1 MGILVR
7 AVSIFMTMLL
17 LAGCL
22 RQPVPALPSAA
33 EAWWLDGRWAHET
46 SSLAPHEKAVF
57 GRLANGFRYVILPN
71 RKPEGRVALHLN
83 VQVGSLMEQAHE
95 LGVAHFLEHMAFNG
109 SRHFA
114 PGELIPFFQRNGTAF
129 GQDLNAHTGPQETV
143 YKLNIAGSD
152 PDNFDTALRFL
163 RDVADGLDIQPAQV
177 ERERGVILAEKAARD
192 SIDNRAA
199 SRLRKKLYAG
209 TRFNQAP
216 IGDAKVIKTVS
227 PETLRDFYRAW
238 YRPELMVLVVVGEL
252 EPAAVE
258 ERVRE
263 FFHDFQAQA
272 PRRELASWG
281 DVGLNGT
288 VPFHDFYE
296 AESTVVRFSAL
307 HPRVWQDDSTET
319 RRQWLHNSMAT
330 GILSRRLQKLTA
342 DGSAPFLRA
351 VVQHSRAYNLL
362 PSLHM
367 VGVCPATQ
375 WHDTFRVLQDEL
387 FRVLEH
393 GFLAEEVDQM
403 RAELQ
408 RSFETQVRNEGNLL
422 HDGVVKAVIHGVNS
436 NQVVQSAGQ
445 ALEFYRPLLQEVTA
459 ADLHAAFLGM
469 WQTAHRLV
477 AVTGNA
483 DLGPDADQKLLDMWR
498 DGRQRAMVAPVDPDA
513 VWFPYLDVPA
523 VAGRVAARRSLPVP
537 GTDLLLHE
545 LDFTNGLRVR
555 LLPTPFLQG
564 RVALA
569 LHLGGGHSGVTDDQF
584 IAARLAFM
592 ADAQSGF
599 GRLSALDALRLQR
612 ATGAGAGSRLARH
625 ATIISSEGETADLVG
640 MLEAMWTQY
649 REPEIAGEDLENLLK
664 TLAMADLKRGRDVP
678 SVAED
683 ESARFFYGD
692 GLRTRPLTEAMAREQ
707 ELTVLRRQLQSL
719 HRGGDPVLNVVGDF
733 SPEAAE
739 ALVARF
745 FGANDVTYQAL
756 VPADYAHVPSFP
768 AAAEREKTL
777 QVDADLGQAEL
788 RLAWLR
794 RIEDVGD
801 RKALAV
807 RRLLGAVIRERLR
820 VRVREELGM
829 VYAPDMFYRYTEDNG
844 HGFFLVRIATRPD
857 HLARLREVV
866 QKEVA
871 NVVAHGVTAEQLER
885 QRLPMRRNWEKS
897 RTENRTY
904 LHLLNVMAR
913 SEYPQLQWS
922 SETAAVL
929 DSITAEE
936 LNQEARVVFRDE
948 NMAVLQVTEPIQGV
962 SKEP

>member
-1 MGILVR
+1 MFRFAVLVLL
-7 AVSIFMTMLL
+7 SLQL
-17 LAGCL
+17 LAGCML
-22 RQPVPALPSAA
+22 CPARPMPPIR
-33 EAWWLDGRWAHET
+33 EAWWLDGRWAHEA
-46 SSLAPHEKAVF
+46 SSLVPHEKAVF
-57 GRLANGFRYVILPN
+57 GRLPNGFRYVILPN

-114 PGELIPFFQRNGTAF
+114 PGELIPFFQRNGMAF

-143 YKLNIAGSD
+143 YKLNIAGGDS
-152 PDNFDTALRFL
+152 DNFHTALRFL
-163 RDVADGLDIQPAQV
+163 RDVADGLDIQPTQV

-199 SRLRKKLYAG
+199 GRLRKKLYAG

-216 IGDAKVIKTVS
+216 IGDATVIRTVS

-238 YRPELMVLVVVGEL
+238 YRPELMVLVVVGDL

-258 ERVRE
+258 ERIRE
-263 FFHDFQAQA
+263 AFQDFQAQA

-288 VPFHDFYE
+288 IPFHDFYE
-296 AESTVVRFSAL
+296 AESTFVRFSAL
-307 HPRVWQDDSTET
+307 HPRVWQDDTPES
-319 RRQWLHNSMAT
+319 RRQWLHNSMAA
-330 GILSRRLQKLTA
+330 GILSRRLQQLVA
-342 DGSAPFLRA
+342 DGRAPFLRGM
-351 VVQHSRAYNLL
+351 VQNSRAYNLL
-362 PSLHM
+362 PSLHV
-367 VGVCPATQ
+367 VGVCPAPNWQ
-375 WHDTFRVLQDEL
+375 ETFRDLQDEL
-387 FRVLEH
+387 SRVLEH
-393 GFLAEEVDQM
+393 GFLAEEVEQLRTEWM
-403 RAELQ
+403 RG
-408 RSFETQVRNEGNLL
+408 FETQARNEGNLL
-422 HDGVVKAVIHGVNS
+422 HDQVVKAVVHGVNS
-436 NQVVQSAGQ
+436 NQVLQSAGQ
-445 ALEFYRPLLQEVTA
+445 ALEYYRPLLQEVTA
-459 ADLHAAFLGM
+459 ADLHAAFSGM
-469 WQTAHRLV
+469 WQTEHRLV

-513 VWFPYLDVPA
+513 VGFPYLDVPA

-545 LDFTNGLRVR
+545 LDFANGLRVR
-555 LLPTPFLQG
+555 LLPTPFQQG
-564 RVALA
+564 RVALD

-584 IAARLAFM
+584 VAARLAFM
-592 ADAQSGF
+592 TDAQSGF

-625 ATIISSEGETADLVG
+625 ATIISSEGETADLAG

-649 REPEIAGEDLENLLK
+649 REPEIAREDLENLLK

-707 ELTVLRRQLQSL
+707 ELTVLRRHLQAL

-733 SPEAAE
+733 SPEEAE

-745 FGANDVTYQAL
+745 FGAEEVTYPAA

-768 AAAEREKTL
+768 APAHRQKTL
-777 QVDADLGQAEL
+777 QVEAELGQAEL

-794 RIEDVGD
+794 RLEDVGD

-807 RRLLGAVIRERLR
+807 RRLLAAVIRERLR

-866 QKEVA
+866 EKEVVKVA
-871 NVVAHGVTAEQLER
+871 AHGVTAEQLER

-904 LHLLNVMAR
+904 IHLLNAMAR
-913 SEYPQLQWS
+913 NQHPHLQW
-922 SETAAVL
+922 TAEAADVL
-929 DSITAEE
+929 DSITVED
-936 LNQEARVVFRDE
+936 LNGEARVVFRDE
-948 NMAVLQVTEPIQGV
+948 NLAVLQVTEPIQGE